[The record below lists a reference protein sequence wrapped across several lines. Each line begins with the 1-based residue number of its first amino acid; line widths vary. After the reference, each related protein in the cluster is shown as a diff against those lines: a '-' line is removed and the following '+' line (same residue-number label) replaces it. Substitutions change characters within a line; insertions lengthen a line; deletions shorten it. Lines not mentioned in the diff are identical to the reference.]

1 VKVLAQPEL
10 DEMALTGDGL
20 LLLAANNAEDHPTT
34 QRFYTSIPWI
44 AKQPAGLQR
53 QLKYGSVPAN
63 QRSLRAGNTALKRPG
78 NEFTSGNILV
88 SD

>member
-1 VKVLAQPEL
+1 MRR
-10 DEMALTGDGL
+10 EMALTGDGL

-78 NEFTSGNILV
+78 QRIYLW
-88 SD
+88 